1 MLSST
6 VEAPLATPTIVEP
19 PADEAEAATSDP
31 PRPISHRNISVT
43 SSIDHEPDNATYDV
57 LPSTPG
63 SSVSSFSH
71 KPLLDMSPSLAPQT
85 SVPGSSDAAPRAE

>member
-1 MLSST
+1 MLPST

-19 PADEAEAATSDP
+19 PADEAATSDP

-85 SVPGSSDAAPRAE
+85 SVPGSSDSAPHAE